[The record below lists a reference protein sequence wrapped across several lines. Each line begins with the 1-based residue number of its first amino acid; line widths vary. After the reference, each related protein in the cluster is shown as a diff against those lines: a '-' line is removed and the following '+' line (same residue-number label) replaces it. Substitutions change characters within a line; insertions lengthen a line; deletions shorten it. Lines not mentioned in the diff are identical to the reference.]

1 MGKRPGGKG
10 GPPAAKQP
18 AMVPVLVGAAAVAV
32 GVAVYA
38 LTGGGGAP
46 HQPGSTGL
54 APPTAAVRPGVYR
67 PRFPKKKAVQPAGN
81 PPQPTRRE
89 QQMADKFGSS
99 LLASQTSAANV
110 VELLE
115 AGGLP
120 PEVIAKSPNLFPM
133 ALKKYLFEIG
143 TTGRPKEFAAMI
155 ELMLEGGANPE
166 IPLGTGLAPSVGD
179 QERDDMRRPLPPL
192 WFAVEH
198 LHIDLVTILLHY
210 GAYPGAWTPDGKA
223 GPGQAGWSPLQ
234 SLAIGGR
241 LSAKVGQHMLK
252 VSTSDEAAKLR
263 ADNVTDPL
271 VGALVRELLPEP
283 GSGTFTGAPE
293 MQTGQ

>member
-1 MGKRPGGKG
+1 
-10 GPPAAKQP
+10 
-18 AMVPVLVGAAAVAV
+18 V

-38 LTGGGGAP
+38 LTGGRAP
-46 HQPGSTGL
+46 HQPGGTGL

-67 PRFPKKKAVQPAGN
+67 PRFPKKKTAQPAGN

-210 GAYPGAWTPDGKA
+210 GAYPGAWTPDGKLA
-223 GPGQAGWSPLQ
+223 DLGGRQAPGQAGWSPLQ